1 MVTRDD
7 YRIDEKPTWCSGCG
21 DYGIL
26 NALTYALVEHA
37 IAPHELM
44 IVTGIGCG
52 SKLPQYMRVNG
63 MHTLHGRPWP
73 VAQGAKLANHA
84 MRVVIVHGD
93 GDGYGEGLGHFVHAV
108 RRNPGITELVQNN
121 LIYGLTKG
129 QFSPNSEKGWKTS
142 TSPEGSTEAPTQ
154 PLALAITHGATF
166 VGRGYPGELKHLRW
180 LIGEALEHPGYALVD
195 ILQPCVTFNKPRAYD
210 YYGERVY
217 KLEDEEGYDPG
228 NRTAAWER
236 AQEWGDR
243 IPIGVFYRATPGPT
257 FEALDPVLKE
267 GPPLVKR
274 PLEKLTSAQV
284 ESLLAELQ

>member
-7 YRIDEKPTWCSGCG
+7 YKIDVRPTWCSGCG

-26 NALTYALVEHA
+26 NALTYALVEHK
-37 IAPHELM
+37 IAPHEVM
-44 IVTGIGCG
+44 MVTGIGCG
-52 SKLPQYMRVNG
+52 SKIHQYMRVNG

-73 VAQGAKLANHA
+73 IAQGAKLANHD

-108 RRNPGITELVQNN
+108 RRNPGVTELVQNN

-129 QFSPNSEKGWKTS
+129 QFSPTSEKGWKTS
-142 TSPEGSTEAPTQ
+142 TSPHGSAESPVQ
-154 PLALAITHGATF
+154 PLALALTHGATF
-166 VGRGYPGELKHLRW
+166 VGRGFPGDLKHLRW

-210 YYGERVY
+210 YYRERAY

-243 IPIGVFYRATPGPT
+243 IPIGIFYRATPGPT
-257 FEALDPVLKE
+257 FEALDPVLQE

-274 PLEKLTSAQV
+274 PLEKLTASQV
-284 ESLLAELQ
+284 EGLLAALR

>member
-7 YRIDEKPTWCSGCG
+7 YRIDERPTWCSGCG

-26 NALTYALVEHA
+26 NALTFALVEHE
-37 IAPHELM
+37 IAPHEVM
-44 IVTGIGCG
+44 VVTGIGCG

-73 VAQGAKLANHA
+73 IAQGAKLANHD

-108 RRNPGITELVQNN
+108 RRNPGVTELVQNN

-129 QFSPNSEKGWKTS
+129 QYSPTSEKGLETS
-142 TSPEGSTEAPTQ
+142 TSPHGSPEDPAQ
-154 PLALAITHGATF
+154 PLALALTHGATF
-166 VGRGYPGELKHLRW
+166 VGRGFPGDLKHLRW

-210 YYGERVY
+210 FYRERAY
-217 KLEDEEGYDPG
+217 KLEDEQGYDPG

-243 IPIGVFYRATPGPT
+243 IPIGIFYRATPGPT
-257 FEALDPVLKE
+257 FEALDPVLQE
-267 GPPLVKR
+267 GPPLVMR
-274 PLEKLTSAQV
+274 PLEKLTSDQV
-284 ESLLAELQ
+284 EGLLAALR

>member
-73 VAQGAKLANHA
+73 IAQGAKLANHS

-108 RRNPGITELVQNN
+108 RRNPGVTELVQNN

-129 QFSPNSEKGWKTS
+129 QFSPTSEKGWKTS
-142 TSPEGSTEAPTQ
+142 TSPHGSTEAPAQ

-166 VGRGYPGELKHLRW
+166 AGRGYPGELKHLRW

-195 ILQPCVTFNKPRAYD
+195 ILQPCVTFNKPRTYD
-210 YYGERVY
+210 YYSERVY
-217 KLEDEEGYDPG
+217 KLEDEPGYDPG
-228 NRTAAWER
+228 NRPVAWER

-243 IPIGVFYRATPGPT
+243 IPIGIFYRATPGPT

-284 ESLLAELQ
+284 ESLLAGLH

>member
-7 YRIDEKPTWCSGCG
+7 YKSDERPTWCSGCG

-26 NALTYALVEHA
+26 NALTYALGEHK
-37 IAPHELM
+37 IAPHEVM

-52 SKLPQYMRVNG
+52 SKIHQYMRVNG

-73 VAQGAKLANHA
+73 IAQGAKLANHD

-93 GDGYGEGLGHFVHAV
+93 GDGYGEGLGHFAHAV
-108 RRNPGITELVQNN
+108 RRNPGVTELVQNN

-129 QFSPNSEKGWKTS
+129 QFSPTSEKGWKTS
-142 TSPEGSTEAPTQ
+142 TSPQGSTEAPVQ

-210 YYGERVY
+210 YYRERAY

-228 NRTAAWER
+228 NRTVAWER

-243 IPIGVFYRATPGPT
+243 IPIGIFYRASTGPT
-257 FEALDPVLKE
+257 FEALDPVLQE

-274 PLEKLTSAQV
+274 PVERLAPAQV
-284 ESLLAELQ
+284 ESLLAELR

>member
-129 QFSPNSEKGWKTS
+129 QFSPTSEKGWKTS

>member
-7 YRIDEKPTWCSGCG
+7 YKIDVRPTWCSGCG

-26 NALTYALVEHA
+26 NALTYALVEHE
-37 IAPHELM
+37 IAPHEVM
-44 IVTGIGCG
+44 VVTGIGCG
-52 SKLPQYMRVNG
+52 SKIHQYMRANG

-73 VAQGAKLANHA
+73 IAQGAKLANHD

-108 RRNPGITELVQNN
+108 RRNPGVTELVQNN

-129 QFSPNSEKGWKTS
+129 QFSPTSEKGWKTS
-142 TSPEGSTEAPTQ
+142 TSPHGSAEAPVQ
-154 PLALAITHGATF
+154 PLALALTHGATF
-166 VGRGYPGELKHLRW
+166 VGRGFPGDLKHLRW

-210 YYGERVY
+210 YYRERAY

-243 IPIGVFYRATPGPT
+243 IPIGIFYRATPGPT
-257 FEALDPVLKE
+257 FESLDPVLEE

-274 PLEKLTSAQV
+274 PLEKLTPDQV
-284 ESLLAELQ
+284 EGLLAPLR

>member
-7 YRIDEKPTWCSGCG
+7 YKIDEKPTWCTGCG

-26 NALTYALVEHA
+26 NALTRALVEHS
-37 IAPHELM
+37 IAPHEVM

-73 VAQGAKLANHA
+73 IAQGAKLANHA

-108 RRNPGITELVQNN
+108 RRNPGVTELVQNN

-129 QFSPNSEKGWKTS
+129 QFSPTSEKGWKTA
-142 TSPEGSTEAPTQ
+142 TSPDGSAEAPVQ
-154 PLALAITHGATF
+154 PLALALTQGATF
-166 VGRGYPGELKHLRW
+166 VGRGYPGEIKHLIW

-210 YYGERVY
+210 YYRERVY
-217 KLEDEEGYDPG
+217 KLDDEPDYDSG

-243 IPIGVFYRATPGPT
+243 IPIGIFYRATPGPT
-257 FEALDPVLKE
+257 FEALDPVLQA

-274 PLEKLTSAQV
+274 PLEKLAPAQV
-284 ESLLAELQ
+284 ESLLAGLR

>member
-7 YRIDEKPTWCSGCG
+7 YKIDERPTWCSGCG

-26 NALTYALVEHA
+26 NALTFALVEHE
-37 IAPHELM
+37 IPPHEVM

-73 VAQGAKLANHA
+73 IAQGAKLANHD

-108 RRNPGITELVQNN
+108 RRNPGVTELVQNN

-129 QFSPNSEKGWKTS
+129 QFSPTSEKGWKTS
-142 TSPEGSTEAPTQ
+142 TSPHGSAEAPVQ
-154 PLALAITHGATF
+154 PLALALTHGATF
-166 VGRGYPGELKHLRW
+166 VGRGFPGDLKHLRW

-210 YYGERVY
+210 YYRERVY
-217 KLEDEEGYDPG
+217 KLEDEAGYDAG
-228 NRTAAWER
+228 NRTIAWER

-243 IPIGVFYRATPGPT
+243 IPIGIFYRATPGPT
-257 FEALDPVLKE
+257 FEALDPVLQE

-284 ESLLAELQ
+284 EGLLAGLR

>member
-7 YRIDEKPTWCSGCG
+7 YKIDEKPTWCSGCG

-26 NALTYALVEHA
+26 NALTSSLVEHN
-37 IAPHELM
+37 IAPHELI

-108 RRNPGITELVQNN
+108 RRNPDVTELVQNN

-129 QFSPNSEKGWKTS
+129 QFSPTSEKGSKTS
-142 TSPEGSTEAPTQ
+142 TSPDGSAEAPVQ
-154 PLALAITHGATF
+154 PLALALTHGATF
-166 VGRGYPGELKHLRW
+166 VGRGYAGEIKHLVW
-180 LIGEALEHPGYALVD
+180 LIGEAMEHPGYALVD

-210 YYGERVY
+210 YYNERVY
-217 KLEDEEGYDPG
+217 KLDDESDYDPG

-243 IPIGVFYRATPGPT
+243 IPIGIFYRVAPGPT
-257 FEALDPVLKE
+257 FEVLEPVLQA

-274 PLEKLTSAQV
+274 PLEKLSAAQV
-284 ESLLAELQ
+284 ESLIAGLR

>member
-7 YRIDEKPTWCSGCG
+7 YKIDERPTWCSGCG

-129 QFSPNSEKGWKTS
+129 QFSPTSEKGWKTS

>member
-129 QFSPNSEKGWKTS
+129 QFSPTSEKGWKTS

-284 ESLLAELQ
+284 ESLLAELR